1 VGDIAADGSFTL
13 SGGVLMS
20 ENNILEMNQ
29 ENSGHG
35 KVEIAPEVIEVIA
48 GIAAA
53 EVEGVAQMR
62 GSFAT
67 GVVERLGKKN
77 HGKGVKVE
85 LTESGIKV
93 DVYCLMKFGVS
104 IPAVAQE
111 IQDNIRQALLNMTA
125 LESEEVNIHIVGIQF
140 ENQKPEVVDVEQ
152 EV

>member
-1 VGDIAADGSFTL
+1 
-13 SGGVLMS
+13 MS
-20 ENNILEMNQ
+20 EYNVLEMNQ

-48 GIAAA
+48 GIAAS
-53 EVEGVAQMR
+53 EVEGVSQMR
-62 GSFAT
+62 GNFAT

-85 LTESGIKV
+85 LTEEGIKV

-104 IPAVAQE
+104 IPTVAGK

-125 LESEEVNIHIVGIQF
+125 LETEAVNIHVVGISF
-140 ENQKPEVVDVEQ
+140 ENQKPEPEVE
-152 EV
+152 EEI

>member
-1 VGDIAADGSFTL
+1 MEQG
-13 SGGVLMS
+13 
-20 ENNILEMNQ
+20 NNGQ
-29 ENSGHG
+29 G

-48 GIAAA
+48 GIAAS
-53 EVEGVAQMR
+53 EVEGVSQMR
-62 GSFAT
+62 GNFAT

-85 LTESGIKV
+85 LSESGIKV

-104 IPAVAQE
+104 IPTVAGK

-125 LESEEVNIHIVGIQF
+125 LNVEEVNIHIVGIQF
-140 ENQKPEVVDVEQ
+140 ENQKHEPEIEQ

>member
-1 VGDIAADGSFTL
+1 
-13 SGGVLMS
+13 MS
-20 ENNILEMNQ
+20 EFSVLEMNQ
-29 ENSGHG
+29 GNNGLG

-48 GIAAA
+48 GIAAS
-53 EVEGVAQMR
+53 EVDGVAGMR
-62 GSFAT
+62 GNFAT

-104 IPAVAQE
+104 IPTVAQK

-125 LESEEVNIHIVGIQF
+125 LDAEEVNIHVVGIQF
-140 ENQKPEVVDVEQ
+140 ESQKLEPEIEQ

>member
-1 VGDIAADGSFTL
+1 
-13 SGGVLMS
+13 MS
-20 ENNILEMNQ
+20 EYNVLEMNQ
-29 ENSGHG
+29 GNSGHG

-48 GIAAA
+48 GIAAS

-62 GSFAT
+62 GNFAT

-85 LTESGIKV
+85 LSEEGITV

-104 IPAVAQE
+104 IPTVAGK

-125 LESEEVNIHIVGIQF
+125 LEAEAVNIHVVGISF
-140 ENQKPEVVDVEQ
+140 ETQKPEPEI
-152 EV
+152 EEEI